1 MPLRI
6 KLVAG
11 HRVLPPPH
19 STPRPRSL
27 SPLITPTKLGP
38 FNVTPLRHTPSSD
51 CGPNGPWQRRLYAP
65 CCNGAAFLAL
75 AQAEYNKAH
84 PYTTRFGKRRVMERC
99 DRGSQSPG
107 QLAQQ
112 AFIMMGLHS
121 RVRDG
126 TTVCRVAKRT
136 KAWC

>member
-1 MPLRI
+1 MIQPI
-6 KLVAG
+6 I
-11 HRVLPPPH
+11 
-19 STPRPRSL
+19 
-27 SPLITPTKLGP
+27 SPLVGP
-38 FNVTPLRHTPSSD
+38 VSNDQQERSSD

-65 CCNGAAFLAL
+65 CCNGLPSL
-75 AQAEYNKAH
+75 RLHKQNIIK
-84 PYTTRFGKRRVMERC
+84 PTPPLPPTRFGKRRVMERC

-107 QLAQQ
+107 QLVQQ

-126 TTVCRVAKRT
+126 TTGCRVAKRT